1 MNTKYNNMM
10 LCITIAICFIVVLSF
25 SGYGPIESINK
36 KVENF
41 QNHQG
46 VYQTKDE
53 LICKIIK

>member
-10 LCITIAICFIVVLSF
+10 LCITIAICFIVVLSWI
-25 SGYGPIESINK
+25 YNAIESINK

-53 LICKIIK
+53 LISIIK